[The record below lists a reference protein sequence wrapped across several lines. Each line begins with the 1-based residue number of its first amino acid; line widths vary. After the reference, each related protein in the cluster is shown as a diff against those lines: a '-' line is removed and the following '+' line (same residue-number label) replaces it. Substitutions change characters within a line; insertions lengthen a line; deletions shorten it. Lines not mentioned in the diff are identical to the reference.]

1 MPKIIVKLI
10 VKIIVEDVATCFFGT
25 QCI

>member
-1 MPKIIVKLI
+1 MLIGFQVTVKCLG
-10 VKIIVEDVATCFFGT
+10 CFFGT